1 MKHLGRLVLLV
12 LALAVGGGLG
22 QFLLAGFEPMKVLIF
37 FAACSLLGN
46 VFYQIDRH
54 IRKDA

>member
-1 MKHLGRLVLLV
+1 MKHLGRFVLLV
-12 LALAVGGGLG
+12 FALVVGGGLG
-22 QFLLAGFEPMKVLIF
+22 KILLAGFEPMKVLIF

-46 VFYQIDRH
+46 VFYQIDRR